1 MRGSLN
7 IRMKGIVLAGGSG
20 SRLWPITKAVSKQ
33 LLPVHDKPMIYYPL
47 STLMAAK
54 IRELLIITTPRDES
68 AFRELLGDGSEFGM
82 SISYAVQPSP
92 DGLAQAFIIGEHFI
106 GNESVAL
113 ILGDNIFHGQGL
125 GGQLERLTSSDG
137 ATIFAYRVNDPSE
150 YGVIEF
156 DASGRAISLEEKPTK
171 PKSNFAIPGL
181 YFYDNDVIEI
191 AKAVIPSARGELEI
205 TSVNIEYLNRG
216 ALNVQRLERGTAWLD
231 TGTVSGLS
239 DASNYVKVVQERQG
253 LQMGS
258 IHELAWR
265 HGWISDE
272 ELERLA
278 HSMGAG
284 QYASYL
290 KQLVQLGQD
299 RNRYDRD

>member
-1 MRGSLN
+1 
-7 IRMKGIVLAGGSG
+7 MKGIVLAGGSG
-20 SRLWPITKAVSKQ
+20 SRLWPITRAVSKQ

-54 IRELLIITTPRDES
+54 IREVLIITTPRDEGV
-68 AFRELLGDGSEFGM
+68 FRELLGDGSEFGM
-82 SISYAVQPSP
+82 FISYAVQPSP

-106 GNESVAL
+106 GDESVAL

-137 ATIFAYRVNDPSE
+137 ATVFAYRVSDPSE

-272 ELERLA
+272 ELKRLA

>member
-1 MRGSLN
+1 
-7 IRMKGIVLAGGSG
+7 MKGIVLAGGSG